1 MHRLEAAHDSDE
13 WNGRK
18 MGTPP
23 LGHHVEHAH
32 DVMPNAHGASCMA
45 RGKAP
50 ASCSHA
56 ERARH
61 IHHGRVGIATV
72 GLRPS
77 PIAAAWH
84 ATQHRRARRALSNLQ
99 RASHSIQ
106 RTAGAAGSLTVAAL
120 ARERAQPVGSARS
133 CVQFAGDGIA
143 PRGVAYG
150 MHSIRVDGND
160 VWAVYNAVAQATA
173 FPPPPSH
180 RPIRCAAPG

>member
-1 MHRLEAAHDSDE
+1 ME
-13 WNGRK
+13 WAQNGH
-18 MGTPP
+18 P

-32 DVMPNAHGASCMA
+32 DVVPNAHGASCMA

-61 IHHGRVGIATV
+61 IHHGRVSIAAV

-84 ATQHRRARRALSNLQ
+84 ATQHRRARRALTCNG
-99 RASHSIQ
+99 R
-106 RTAGAAGSLTVAAL
+106 RTAYSVRQGRPAHSQWRRSHANGP
-120 ARERAQPVGSARS
+120 QPVGSARS

-173 FPPPPSH
+173 FAPPPSH

>member
-1 MHRLEAAHDSDE
+1 M
-13 WNGRK
+13 
-18 MGTPP
+18 
-23 LGHHVEHAH
+23 
-32 DVMPNAHGASCMA
+32 HGAGKGAGVMDDITPNGHVTSHPSWPSRHCGRRAKAFSDRCSMA
-45 RGKAP
+45 CDAAP
-50 ASCSHA
+50 A
-56 ERARH
+56 
-61 IHHGRVGIATV
+61 G
-72 GLRPS
+72 S
-77 PIAAAWH
+77 P
-84 ATQHRRARRALSNLQ
+84 RSNLQ